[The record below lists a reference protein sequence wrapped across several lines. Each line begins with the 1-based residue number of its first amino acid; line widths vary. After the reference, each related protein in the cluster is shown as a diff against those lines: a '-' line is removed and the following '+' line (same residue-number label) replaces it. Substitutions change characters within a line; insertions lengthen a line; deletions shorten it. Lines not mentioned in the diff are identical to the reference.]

1 MDTLKKVR
9 ARKYKKERV
18 NNSRTRAEKS
28 QAQNEYDVAYKEV
41 RRSAQKDKRCYIEN
55 LAKEAE
61 DAAAK
66 GNMKDLYYTTR
77 KLAGKF
83 RHVNH
88 TIKDKQGNIL
98 TTTEEQLHRW
108 VEHFGEVLNRP
119 PPDEGNDIPE
129 AEHLLLV
136 NCAIPS
142 RREISSAIRKMKDGK
157 AAGTDN
163 NPVEALKADINTT
176 TEILLE
182 LFKSIWEDEKSP
194 TEWKEGLIVTL
205 PKKGNLRDCDNHRG
219 KTKDGPPQEYL
230 EEGYGKR
237 DEGPQEELEGAATA
251 GRKEASVAAVC
262 RWPMLH
268 PGARGLTN

>member
-9 ARKYKKERV
+9 ARKCKKERV

-28 QAQNEYDVAYKEV
+28 QAQKEYDAAHKEA
-41 RRSAQKDKRCYIEN
+41 RKSSRKDKRCYIEN

-77 KLAGKF
+77 KVAGKF
-83 RHVNH
+83 CHVNH

-108 VEHFGEVLNRP
+108 VQHFGEVLNRP
-119 PPDEGNDIPE
+119 PPDEGTDIPE
-129 AEHLLLV
+129 AEHLFPV

-163 NPVEALKADINTT
+163 IPAEAFKADINTT
-176 TEILLE
+176 TEVLHE

-194 TEWKEGLIVTL
+194 TEWKEGLIVKL
-205 PKKGNLRDCDNHRG
+205 SKKGNLRDCDNHRG
-219 KTKDGPPQEYL
+219 ITLLCTASKVFNRIVL
-230 EEGYGKR
+230 ERLRSAVGGRLR
-237 DEGPQEELEGAATA
+237 DQQA
-251 GRKEASVAAVC
+251 GFR
-262 RWPMLH
+262 
-268 PGARGLTN
+268 